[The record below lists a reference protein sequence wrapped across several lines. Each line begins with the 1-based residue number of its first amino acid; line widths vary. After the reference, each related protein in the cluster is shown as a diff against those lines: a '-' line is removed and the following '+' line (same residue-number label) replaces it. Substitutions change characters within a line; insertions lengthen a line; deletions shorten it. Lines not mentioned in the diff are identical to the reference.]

1 MFFFYSSLNRLS
13 FRNLSVLVYL
23 MLKDSNINMR
33 IFKTHP
39 LAGLVNSYVIDSP
52 QPSNI
57 NYAWNGGV
65 RVMSFIDYCT
75 HCPSTIVYLMLCCQD
90 TIYNPRVFTSQEP
103 NKTCDRV
110 AEYKQVRKC
119 GLPRIVAYLSG
130 NLHGDAKKL
139 ETHSCY
145 HFQGVCLKQNRSAY
159 LKGIFTKLLRCRYSQ
174 EPLQHSTQREHQNGV
189 ICASTYTS
197 QDIKRINIRTYGSK
211 RLSVSITYKISRGYM
226 RGRSF
231 HSSCIETV
239 KGNSQDTENI
249 TECKNRPFK
258 DQALAR

>member
-1 MFFFYSSLNRLS
+1 
-13 FRNLSVLVYL
+13 
-23 MLKDSNINMR
+23 
-33 IFKTHP
+33 
-39 LAGLVNSYVIDSP
+39 
-52 QPSNI
+52 
-57 NYAWNGGV
+57 
-65 RVMSFIDYCT
+65 MSFIDYCT

-90 TIYNPRVFTSQEP
+90 TIYNPWVFTSQEP

-249 TECKNRPFK
+249 T
-258 DQALAR
+258 ALTNVKTGPSKTKPWPVKSWNPITEVRALLLGNLHNAKYYKVLEVMAQPEFLMGCYHLIKSKPGNMTKGV